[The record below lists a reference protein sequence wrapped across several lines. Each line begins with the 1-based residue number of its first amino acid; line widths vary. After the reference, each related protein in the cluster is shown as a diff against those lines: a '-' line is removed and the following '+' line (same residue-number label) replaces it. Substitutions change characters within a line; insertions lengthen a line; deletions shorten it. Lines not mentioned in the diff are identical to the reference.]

1 MIRPMKAHDIQHI
14 LIIEEVA
21 FSVPW
26 TENDFISELANP
38 RAHYL
43 VFEEKGQL
51 IGYAGFWQVFEEG
64 HITNIAIAPAFQRRG
79 FGKKLI
85 EAMLNYA
92 RSIHI
97 EKVTL
102 EVRES
107 NVNALKAYSSVGFH
121 IEGRRSQYYTN
132 PNEDAIIMWLSLNK
146 ED

>member
-1 MIRPMKAHDIQHI
+1 MIRPIKSQDIEQI
-14 LIIEEVA
+14 LTIEKLS

-26 TENDFISELANP
+26 SEEDFYSELKNP

-43 VFEEKGQL
+43 VFEEKGQV
-51 IGYAGFWQVFEEG
+51 IGYAGFWQVLDEG
-64 HITNIAIAPAFQRRG
+64 HITNIAITPLFQNKG

-85 EAMLNYA
+85 EAMLNNA
-92 RSIHI
+92 RTLKI
-97 EKVTL
+97 EKMTL

-132 PNEDAIIMWLSLNK
+132 PNEDAIIMWTSLNK

>member
-1 MIRPMKAHDIQHI
+1 MIRPMKSQDIKDI
-14 LIIEEVA
+14 LHIEEVA

-26 TENDFISELANP
+26 TENDFISELTNP

-43 VFEEKGQL
+43 VFEEKGKL

-64 HITNIAIAPAFQRRG
+64 HITNIAIEPAFQRRG

-97 EKVTL
+97 EQVTL

-132 PNEDAIIMWLSLNK
+132 PNEDAIIMWMSLNK

>member
-1 MIRPMKAHDIQHI
+1 MIRPMKLSDISDI
-14 LIIEEVA
+14 LVIETLA

-26 TENDFISELANP
+26 TEADFFAEIDNP

-43 VFEEKGQL
+43 VYEDKGEL
-51 IGYAGFWQVFEEG
+51 IGYAGYWQVLEEG
-64 HITNIAIAPAFQRRG
+64 HITNIAIKPSHQGRG
-79 FGKKLI
+79 NGKKLI
-85 EAMLNYA
+85 EAMVNNA
-92 RSIHI
+92 RIIGI
-97 EKVTL
+97 EQMTL

-132 PNEDAIIMWLSLNK
+132 PNEDALIMWLSLNK

>member
-1 MIRPMKAHDIQHI
+1 MIRPMKSKDIKEI
-14 LIIEEVA
+14 LVIEAKA

-26 TENDFISELANP
+26 TESDFISELENP

-43 VFEEKGQL
+43 VFEEKGIL
-51 IGYAGFWQVFEEG
+51 IGYAGFWQVLEEG
-64 HITNIAIAPAFQRRG
+64 HITNIAIAPEFQG
-79 FGKKLI
+79 QGYGKKLI
-85 EAMLNYA
+85 QAMLNNA

-97 EKVTL
+97 EQMTL

>member
-1 MIRPMKAHDIQHI
+1 MIRPIKTQDIEQI
-14 LIIEEVA
+14 LTIEKLS

-26 TENDFISELANP
+26 SEEDFFSELKNP

-43 VFEEKGQL
+43 VFEEKNQL
-51 IGYAGFWQVFEEG
+51 IGYAGFWQVLEEG
-64 HITNIAIAPAFQRRG
+64 HITNIAIAPSFQQQG
-79 FGKKLI
+79 YGKKLI
-85 EAMLNYA
+85 EAMMNYA
-92 RSIHI
+92 RILKI
-97 EKVTL
+97 EQMTL

-132 PNEDAIIMWLSLNK
+132 PNEDAIIMWISLNK